1 MICPLCGIGTDKQK
15 EWRQCPRES
24 EIVCTRCCRK
34 CKSYNK
40 EIHRCMYRADT
51 ESFIKA
57 HAHDTYA
64 IAQRIIR
71 NLKDE

>member
-24 EIVCTRCCRK
+24 EKVCTRCCRK
-34 CKSYNK
+34 CESYNK
-40 EIHRCMYRADT
+40 EIHRCMYCTDM
-51 ESFIKA
+51 ESFIKENA
-57 HAHDTYA
+57 NNTHA